1 MRSTGAAP
9 QRPTRNR
16 AIAWGSPVRRPFR
29 DHLAETDF
37 AEPDFSEPDFSR
49 LVPFCMDV
57 AVLGPLRVRV
67 AGDFTALAAPKQ
79 RLIFGVLLDQAG
91 RIVSGDRL
99 LDDVWSGQPPQGGLK
114 SLRYHV
120 SKLRDVLVP
129 GRVHGDE
136 GPIHTVGS
144 GYQLVVEPDE
154 IDANR
159 FERLASDGA
168 HLVANQRW
176 EEARRVL
183 GEALSLWRGDALHDF
198 RYEEFA
204 QAPIARLEELRLVCL
219 EHLIDARLG
228 LGDDVDLVGELN
240 ELTIR
245 HPLRERLWA
254 QSMIALYGA
263 GRQAEAAR
271 TYETACV
278 VLGEELGV
286 EPNPAL
292 QHLHQQVIDQ
302 SLPFRPKD
310 ERATALPH
318 RTSSFVGRT
327 SELEDVA
334 HLVGSR
340 RLVTVVGPGGVGKTS
355 VAIEAARI
363 GHPAMEG
370 LSFVDLAVIT
380 QSSDVV
386 PHIARACGVV
396 AATGRAT
403 LEDTIEHLG
412 RGSHLLV
419 IDNCEHVA
427 PAVTSAITALLRSC
441 RNVSVLATS
450 RQPLHIS
457 GEHIYPVDPLPSDEH
472 DGYDSDAVRL
482 FVDRAAAASGQFT
495 VDEQNRA
502 VIVEICRRLDGL
514 PLALELAAARLRVL
528 SVVELHARLDRRFE
542 LLVDDHP
549 SDERHRTLLDMVTWS
564 HELLSREAQTLLR
577 RLSVFRGRFDL
588 EAAVGVFTDDSRN
601 GDVLDLVNQL
611 VETSFLTKSNEPD
624 GGFTMLETIREF
636 ASQQLEHSGESADVL
651 ERHARH
657 FAGRAALR
665 PMVGSR
671 QELTHMRRWHAD
683 VENHTAAL
691 DWSIQHGD
699 PDLTIRLAG
708 GLALHWYTAARGDEA
723 LRWLLA
729 ALDAGERAATPERAE
744 ALCSLGC
751 ALPWIGRHEEAA
763 AVADELDR
771 VADQLQLPEIVAA
784 ALCVRTARAVVAGE
798 ISESRRLTDLAV
810 TVLRSAESPKL
821 TEFLWDLAYFEL
833 LLGNA
838 DRSAALVTELER
850 LGLRWDQPLTTGR
863 VALLR
868 GQLAY
873 FAGDVG
879 LGISEVTLSLSEMRR
894 YGLIGPQGPPLRTLC
909 GMAVTAERWDLAE
922 STAREF
928 VTLATSTG
936 EIAALPHGHNAL
948 AAVWLARGDFDQAS
962 QHVTDGLAVIRRT
975 RSAYTLDD
983 TLLAAARVANAH
995 GRSQEAATLHAA
1007 RESRHRT
1014 LGLIDP
1020 VPVGRLVDREVQQ
1033 LRADGY
1039 ATTTQ
1044 DLTDCDD
1051 LLDMAWAAVQPRAPR
1066 G

>member
-1 MRSTGAAP
+1 
-9 QRPTRNR
+9 
-16 AIAWGSPVRRPFR
+16 
-29 DHLAETDF
+29 
-37 AEPDFSEPDFSR
+37 
-49 LVPFCMDV
+49 MDV

-67 AGDFTALAAPKQ
+67 GGDFTAIAAPKQ

-91 RIVSGDRL
+91 RVVSGDRL

-114 SLRYHV
+114 ALRYHV

-136 GPIHTVGS
+136 GPIRTAGS

-168 HLVANQRW
+168 QLVANQQW
-176 EEARRVL
+176 EDARRVL

-219 EHLIDARLG
+219 EDLIDARLG
-228 LGDDVDLVGELN
+228 LGDHIDLIGELN
-240 ELTIR
+240 ELTTR

-254 QSMIALYGA
+254 QSMIALYRA
-263 GRQAEAAR
+263 GRQAEAAH

-292 QHLHQQVIDQ
+292 RHLLQQVIDQ

-310 ERATALPH
+310 ERAAALPH
-318 RTSSFVGRT
+318 RSSSFVGRT

-334 HLVGSR
+334 RLVTSR

-355 VAIEAARI
+355 VAIEAAR
-363 GHPAMEG
+363 GASQTTEG
-370 LSFVDLAVIT
+370 LSFVDLAVISK
-380 QSSDVV
+380 SSDVV
-386 PHIARACGVV
+386 AHIARACGVV

-403 LEDTIEHLG
+403 IEDTIEHLD

-427 PAVTSAITALLRSC
+427 PAVASAITALLLSC
-441 RNVSVLATS
+441 PNVTVLATS
-450 RQPLHIS
+450 RQPLHID
-457 GEHIYPVDPLPSDEH
+457 GEHLYPVHPLPFDEH
-472 DGYDSDAVRL
+472 DEFDSDAVRL
-482 FVDRAAAASGQFT
+482 FADRAAAACGHFL
-495 VDEQNRA
+495 VDERNRA
-502 VIVEICRRLDGL
+502 VVVETCRRLDGL

-528 SVVELHARLDRRFE
+528 SVDELYERLDQRFE
-542 LLVDDHP
+542 LLVDDHAAH
-549 SDERHRTLLDMVTWS
+549 ERHRALLATVNWS

-577 RLSVFRGRFDL
+577 RLSVLRGRFDL
-588 EAAVGVFTDDSRN
+588 EAVVGVFTDLCRN
-601 GDVLDLVNQL
+601 ADVLDLVSEL
-611 VETSFLTKSNEPD
+611 VETSFLTKSNQPE

-636 ASQQLEHSGESADVL
+636 ASQQLEHSGESADVF
-651 ERHARH
+651 ERHARY
-657 FAGRAALR
+657 FAGRAAQR
-665 PMVGSR
+665 PVIGSR
-671 QELTHMRRWHAD
+671 QELIHMRRWHAD
-683 VENHTAAL
+683 SENHTAAL
-691 DWSIQHGD
+691 DWSLQHGE
-699 PDLTIRLAG
+699 PDLTIRLGA

-729 ALDAGERAATPERAE
+729 SLDAGERAASPERAE
-744 ALCSLGC
+744 ALCSLGQ

-763 AVADELDR
+763 AVADEMDR
-771 VADQLQLPEIVAA
+771 IAAQLHMPEIEAD
-784 ALCVRTARAVVAGE
+784 ALDVRAVRALVAGD
-798 ISESRRLTDLAV
+798 ISGSRRLIDLAV
-810 TVLRSAESPKL
+810 VVLRSAESTKV
-821 TEFLWDLAYFEL
+821 TVFLWQLAYLEL

-838 DRSAALVTELER
+838 DRSAALVDELEL
-850 LGLRWDQPLTTGR
+850 LGTQWDQPLTTGR

-868 GQLAY
+868 GQIAY
-873 FAGDVG
+873 FAGDLG
-879 LGISEVTLSLSEMRR
+879 LAFSEMTSSLSEIRR
-894 YGLIGPQGPPLRTLC
+894 LGLIGPQAPPLRSLC

-948 AAVWLARGDFDQAS
+948 AAVSLARGEFDQAS
-962 QHVTDGLAVIRRT
+962 RHVADGLAVIRRT
-975 RSAYTLDD
+975 RSAVTLDD
-983 TLLAAARVANAH
+983 TLLAAARVATAH
-995 GRSQEAATLHAA
+995 GRPQAAATLHAA
-1007 RESRHRT
+1007 RERRHRM

-1020 VPVGRLVDREVQQ
+1020 VPVARLIDREVKQ

-1039 ATTTQ
+1039 VPTTRE
-1044 DLTDCDD
+1044 LTDRDD
-1051 LLDMAWAAVQPRAPR
+1051 LLDMAQAAVQPRAVR